1 MQEIVSEKLTQESF
15 EQSFHRYEKKL
26 CRIAYSYLRD
36 QDAARDAVNEIFT
49 AAWRHREYIEIKTFE
64 AYLYQSVKNECLKYR
79 RNKELKKAVYDKIL
93 MKERCVMDYYTRT
106 IECCNPNELFCE
118 EIMEICR
125 KQIARMPE
133 LRRQILTANKFEG
146 MSYKEIADRNGITT
160 TRVDNELRKALNTLR
175 LSLKDYL
182 TILVFLFLNIKH

>member
-1 MQEIVSEKLTQESF
+1 MQDVVSEKLTQESF

-93 MKERCVMDYYTRT
+93 TKERCVMDYYTRT
-106 IECCNPNELFCE
+106 SNVATRTNCFV
-118 EIMEICR
+118 R
-125 KQIARMPE
+125 KSWRYA
-133 LRRQILTANKFEG
+133 ANKLPVCLSFG
-146 MSYKEIADRNGITT
+146 VKS
-160 TRVDNELRKALNTLR
+160 LRQTSSR
-175 LSLKDYL
+175 E
-182 TILVFLFLNIKH
+182 

>member
-36 QDAARDAVNEIFT
+36 QDAARDAVNESFT

-93 MKERCVMDYYTRT
+93 MKERCVMDYYTHT
-106 IECCNPNELFCE
+106 IE
-118 EIMEICR
+118 
-125 KQIARMPE
+125 
-133 LRRQILTANKFEG
+133 
-146 MSYKEIADRNGITT
+146 
-160 TRVDNELRKALNTLR
+160 
-175 LSLKDYL
+175 
-182 TILVFLFLNIKH
+182 